1 MVTVTHI
8 SGYSDTF
15 ISKFQCEIIIL
26 GQFLHLKEV
35 FREVIL
41 TGILLSPIEWL
52 NLNRHTLIINKRSY
66 LNRYKLIIHRKACL
80 FCTWVVTCGYSDTPL
95 TVTLLPFPEGV
106 TVSGHY
112 CIWLFDTTVVQTLFR
127 YLPSLSV
134 YSAFSLLSYARSRSL
149 WSTQTCQRQVRFL
162 SAPAPV
168 GVSATKKF
176 LFFQHSFQ
184 SKRKVLCSS
193 FSV

>member
-41 TGILLSPIEWL
+41 TGIVLSPIEWL
-52 NLNRHTLIINKRSY
+52 NLNRHTLIINKRPY
-66 LNRYKLIIHRKACL
+66 LNRHTLIIHRKACL
-80 FCTWVVTCGYSDTPL
+80 FGTWVVTCGYCDTPL

-112 CIWLFDTTVVQTLFR
+112 CISCFPQICKLYSCEVLEELRDYAPLLAVCARAHQSPSIKFR
-127 YLPSLSV
+127 L
-134 YSAFSLLSYARSRSL
+134 AFSPIKCSIWHSIFQALVDQ
-149 WSTQTCQRQVRFL
+149 WSKWKIVTI
-162 SAPAPV
+162 
-168 GVSATKKF
+168 
-176 LFFQHSFQ
+176 Q
-184 SKRKVLCSS
+184 S
-193 FSV
+193 

>member
-52 NLNRHTLIINKRSY
+52 NLNRHTLIINKRPY
-66 LNRYKLIIHRKACL
+66 LNRHTLIIHRKACL
-80 FCTWVVTCGYSDTPL
+80 FGTWVVTCGYCDTPL

-112 CIWLFDTTVVQTLFR
+112 CICPPLLLRRRWDSAYAGTCSQRAR
-127 YLPSLSV
+127 YPLKTSFWEKKQQGN
-134 YSAFSLLSYARSRSL
+134 SAVHGTASGKFWKWAE
-149 WSTQTCQRQVRFL
+149 
-162 SAPAPV
+162 
-168 GVSATKKF
+168 VS
-176 LFFQHSFQ
+176 
-184 SKRKVLCSS
+184 
-193 FSV
+193 